1 MIGSA
6 IAEQNNSSV
15 LSFIND
21 LTSARSLDDLVYL
34 LLKRQKMK
42 ELKTNDKLMK
52 NHLLLKNEI
61 ACTDKCW
68 RKEAASKLSL
78 LAFEKFCSNVSA
90 SESYTVI
97 QAQDTLVVHRIGSDA
112 PGRSYSSETEKCKCP
127 DRIAFMAPCAHEIA
141 RSKFLKKKLF
151 DAKDFHL
158 RHMAR
163 SCLEVSSV
171 IGNYKNDLGD
181 LEDIT
186 EENEGTSAVA
196 NDAVEEEEQDYVT
209 ESVEVGQEYDNNTAL
224 GKTTLRLLQ
233 ASGLSGPHE

>member
-1 MIGSA
+1 MKGSA

-15 LSFIND
+15 LSLIND
-21 LTSARSLDDLVYL
+21 ITSARSLDYLVYL

-78 LAFEKFCSNVSA
+78 LAFEKFCSNVSDA

-112 PGRSYSSETEKCKCP
+112 PGRSYSSETEKCICP

-151 DAKDFHL
+151 NAKDFHM

-163 SCLEVSSV
+163 SCLEVSSA
-171 IGNYKNDLGD
+171 IGDYKRAISKISLRRMK
-181 LEDIT
+181 
-186 EENEGTSAVA
+186 
-196 NDAVEEEEQDYVT
+196 
-209 ESVEVGQEYDNNTAL
+209 GQVPSRMTRS
-224 GKTTLRLLQ
+224 KRK
-233 ASGLSGPHE
+233 SKIM